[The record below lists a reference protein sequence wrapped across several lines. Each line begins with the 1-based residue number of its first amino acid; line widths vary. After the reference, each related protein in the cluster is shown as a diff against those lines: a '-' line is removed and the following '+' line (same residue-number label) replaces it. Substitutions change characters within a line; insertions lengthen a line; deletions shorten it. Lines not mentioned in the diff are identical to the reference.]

1 MTELQSGEK
10 TGGGGD
16 MPGPYD
22 DVADNG
28 AGPIPEI
35 NSGDSDVRTCAK
47 EGCSNTFTL
56 SNTFFGQKRKYCDDH
71 KTTKRLTPPKVS
83 RGTSTVKQES
93 GADSPPAGAPGERK
107 PGSEKQSVGARL
119 GFSKGG
125 AGPRAGSGP
134 RVRTADWWG
143 DGVAGLGTL
152 MAKTEFVPLGR
163 CMTVTSPIAGEIIED
178 VTKGGI
184 VDKLVQPVV
193 RSRRKYEDMFDL
205 FGLWAA
211 VGYAQQNPRQAEQAI
226 RFAKSRLIKLL
237 PRIGKQIVKK
247 QKEERA
253 AVDAIAEVMPELME
267 FAAEMGV
274 PGDPV
279 EALLR
284 GFFAPPEDVD
294 TREPE
299 EAVA

>member
-1 MTELQSGEK
+1 MQSGEK
-10 TGGGGD
+10 INGGGD
-16 MPGPYD
+16 MPSPYD
-22 DVADNG
+22 DIADNG

-47 EGCSNTFTL
+47 EGCSNTFVL
-56 SNTFFGQKRKYCDDH
+56 GKGPIAARRKFCDEH
-71 KTTKRLTPPKVS
+71 KTPFKGMGAQKEPK
-83 RGTSTVKQES
+83 ES

-193 RSRRKYEDMFDL
+193 RSGRKYEDMFDL

-294 TREPE
+294 TRQPE